1 MRNDL
6 STAQTRR
13 PYKDVNEHLDSTGL
27 SLVYHARW
35 EQHFE
40 GRDLQSIYQLSQRR
54 TMRFDLPCLL
64 VKAPGEKRSSIDTST
79 LSMFHCASLS
89 TCIPALAQKR
99 RACNYHSATSQ
110 SQNRDPSIIHTDIS
124 TNESDMSRQNRSLH
138 NDPPIV

>member
-1 MRNDL
+1 MTLAPRRQEGPIKT
-6 STAQTRR
+6 ST
-13 PYKDVNEHLDSTGL
+13 NILNSTGL
-27 SLVYHARW
+27 GLVYHARW

-40 GRDLQSIYQLSQRR
+40 GRDLQSIYQLSQRC